1 MFNRRPEWRADN
13 QPQRVTITLDGVPIE
28 ACEGDSVAAALLSA
42 SPVFTR
48 RSPVSGAP
56 RAPYCMMGIC
66 FECLVEIDG
75 VPNRQACMIPVRDGM
90 AVKRQVPPPAVVT
103 PVENSHES

>member
-13 QPQRVTITLDGVPIE
+13 QPRRVTITLDGMAIE

-42 SPVFTR
+42 SPAFTR

-90 AVKRQVPPPAVVT
+90 AVKRQVPPPAVNAPAEGT
-103 PVENSHES
+103 HES

>member
-1 MFNRRPEWRADN
+1 MFNRRPEWRAKER
-13 QPQRVTITLDGVPIE
+13 PRRVTITLDGASIE
-28 ACEGDSVAAALLSA
+28 AFEGDSVAAALLSA
-42 SPVFTR
+42 NPVFTR

-75 VPNRQACMIPVRDGM
+75 VPNRQACMVPVRDGM
-90 AVKRQVPPPAVVT
+90 AVKRQALPEVGDMVMERAN
-103 PVENSHES
+103 ER

>member
-13 QPQRVTITLDGVPIE
+13 QPRRVTITLDGMAVE
-28 ACEGDSVAAALLSA
+28 AFEGDSVATALLSA
-42 SPVFTR
+42 SPAFTR

-90 AVKRQVPPPAVVT
+90 AVKRQVPPPAVNA
-103 PVENSHES
+103 PAESAHES

>member
-1 MFNRRPEWRADN
+1 MFNRRPEWGAN
-13 QPQRVTITLDGVPIE
+13 QRPRRVTLTLDGASIE
-28 ACEGDSVAAALLSA
+28 AFEGDSVAAALLSA
-42 SPVFTR
+42 DPVFTR

-75 VPNRQACMIPVRDGM
+75 VPNRQACMVQVRDGM
-90 AVKRQVPPPAVVT
+90 TVKRQMLPEAGGMAT
-103 PVENSHES
+103 EAQDER